1 MITNTRGATLTG
13 LAERLLV
20 SWMDSG
26 EPTPDPGPA
35 VLALLLPDD
44 YRPLTE
50 AALGV
55 WLRGLR
61 TAPTHSG
68 LLDGGLAGRLAVF
81 RLGTALLPR
90 LSGLAGATARS
101 LARFAQRGAWPTS
114 GLRCSDYDL
123 ISGPAGVLL
132 AHCVATPRSSQ
143 LAPFATHLA
152 ALCADSDLSRL
163 RGADDR
169 VNTGL
174 SHGVSGV
181 VVALAAGYRADP
193 SHDQVATALRH
204 VARWLI
210 EEAYYDERGLLTWSQ
225 AGREG
230 HPPPLEAGRRQGWCY
245 GTPGVAWAL
254 YELSEALAG
263 TGIDEVGAGA
273 GQLARCAMRS
283 VCRYYDE
290 DFHLGAGSAGSRLA
304 ICHGAAGVL
313 AITDAFATHAGL
325 PEAGAL
331 RDRLSG
337 YLLDRIDAVTE
348 LGRTDMRLLC
358 DACGTVAVLLTA
370 AGAPRTWL
378 PMIGLR

>member
-1 MITNTRGATLTG
+1 MITNTAGTTLTG
-13 LAERLLV
+13 LAEHLLV

-26 EPTPDPGPA
+26 ESTSDPGPA

-55 WLRGLR
+55 WLQGLR
-61 TAPTHSG
+61 SAPTYSG

-90 LSGLAGATARS
+90 LSGLADATARS

-114 GLRCSDYDL
+114 SRQFSDYDL

-132 AHCVATPRSSQ
+132 GQCVTTPRLRQ
-143 LAPFATHLA
+143 LVPFVNHLA

-163 RGADDR
+163 CCADDR

-181 VVALAAGYRADP
+181 AVALAAGYRADP
-193 SHDQVATALRH
+193 SHELAATALRH

-210 EEAYYDERGLLTWSQ
+210 DEAYYDERGLLTWTR

-230 HPPPLEAGRRQGWCY
+230 HSPVLEAGRRQGWCY

-254 YELSEALAG
+254 YELSEALARTG
-263 TGIDEVGAGA
+263 TDEVGAEA

-283 VCRYYDE
+283 VVQHYDE
-290 DFHLGAGSAGSRLA
+290 DFHLGAGSAGSQLA

-313 AITDAFATHAGL
+313 AITDAFVTHAGF

-337 YLLDRIDAVTE
+337 YLLNRIEAVLK

-358 DACGTVAVLLTA
+358 GACGTVAVLLTA
-370 AGAPRTWL
+370 TGAPRTWL
-378 PMIGLR
+378 PMTGLR